1 MTISFLISKFSTTK
15 LTSDY
20 TNVIPALAKPVIA
33 VAISKP
39 GVVDETTSNILS
51 CGATAIAC
59 ALIPLEV
66 APIAI
71 RPLNAGVNS
80 NGVPT
85 GVKVL
90 LNAGAL
96 YNCI

>member
-1 MTISFLISKFSTTK
+1 MTFSFLISKVSNKK
-15 LTSDY
+15 LISDY
-20 TNVIPALAKPVIA
+20 TNVIPALANPVIA

-51 CGATAIAC
+51 CGATAIASPT
-59 ALIPLEV
+59 IPLEV

-80 NGVPT
+80 NGTPT

-90 LNAGAL
+90 LAAGAL